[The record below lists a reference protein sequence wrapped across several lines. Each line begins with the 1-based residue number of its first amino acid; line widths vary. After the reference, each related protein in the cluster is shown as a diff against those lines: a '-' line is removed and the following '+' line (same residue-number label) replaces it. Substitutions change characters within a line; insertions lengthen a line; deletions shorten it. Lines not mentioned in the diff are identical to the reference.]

1 MNKIHYTSIVFLML
15 LAACYPKSEWYR
27 TKILQQES
35 NILNLAKSGVLDS
48 TSINQLL
55 VAYEDYADKHPSD
68 PQSVEFLYKAA
79 DFYRAMNMP
88 LRSISVY
95 EKIYET
101 FPNHSQ
107 RPKVLFLQGFIY
119 ENDVKNY
126 TAAQIK
132 YHEFLTQYPD
142 HPLAKD
148 VKLSLQLMGKSPEQ
162 LIEEFKKQTQDSVQ
176 IAGK

>member
-1 MNKIHYTSIVFLML
+1 MNKIHFTTVALILL

-48 TSINQLL
+48 VAVHQLL
-55 VAYEDYADKHPSD
+55 RAYEEYADKHPSD

-79 DFYRAMNMP
+79 DFYKAMNMP
-88 LRSISVY
+88 LRSVSIY
-95 EKIYET
+95 EKVYET
-101 FPNHSQ
+101 FPNHPH

-119 ENDVKNY
+119 ENDIKNY
-126 TAAQIK
+126 TAAQVK
-132 YHEFLTQYPD
+132 YHEFLEQYPD

-148 VKLSLQLMGKSPEQ
+148 VKLSLRLMGKSPEQ
-162 LIEEFKKQTQDSVQ
+162 LIEEFKKQQQDSVQ
-176 IAGK
+176 MAGK